1 MAKLF
6 WGIFSTLELCSVSL
20 SALCPD
26 EGLEHHCPCSP
37 VIVLAVLTELITAEL
52 QY

>member
-6 WGIFSTLELCSVSL
+6 WGILCTLELCIVSL

-26 EGLEHHCPCSP
+26 EELKHCCPCSP
-37 VIVLAVLTELITAEL
+37 MDVLTVLTELITAEI